1 MPNGGSGIIEKYFLQ
16 MKAAVKKKGNIS
28 RYRIFSINGDNK
40 TKLMSKITIISKL
53 QLLFSQS
60 RYLNHSGAYLG
71 LVTHLCWNPFLR
83 KYLTAKSRYYFPGRA
98 TSQMFSRAL
107 NAPPSIDEKA
117 FRLAQFFSSK
127 TTVRISKWR

>member
-16 MKAAVKKKGNIS
+16 MKAAVKKRNIS

-40 TKLMSKITIISKL
+40 TKLMSKIKTIISKL

-60 RYLNHSGAYLG
+60 RHLNHSGAYLG

-83 KYLTAKSRYYFPGRA
+83 KYLAAKSRYYFRGRA
-98 TSQMFSRAL
+98 
-107 NAPPSIDEKA
+107 P
-117 FRLAQFFSSK
+117 
-127 TTVRISKWR
+127 